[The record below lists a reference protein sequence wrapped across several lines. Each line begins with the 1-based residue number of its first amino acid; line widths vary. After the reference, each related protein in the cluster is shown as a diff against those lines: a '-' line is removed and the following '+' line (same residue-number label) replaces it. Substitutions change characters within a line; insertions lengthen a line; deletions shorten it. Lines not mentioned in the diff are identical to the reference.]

1 MKHWKNLPDQLCE
14 VEARVLLEGG
24 KDHLVKL
31 LKESIKRAHAKEW
44 SLGVLLFQ
52 QKKKSTLIGLLAQ
65 NNKSIITAFQR
76 KLCKMSVF
84 E

>member
-52 QKKKSTLIGLLAQ
+52 QKKKKYLNRIVSPEQ
-65 NNKSIITAFQR
+65 QKHNNCISKKT
-76 KLCKMSVF
+76 M
-84 E
+84 